1 MEIIYGLLIGAGIAY
16 FFFNYL
22 KGKGNSNSDLF
33 IQQQVEN
40 LRTELR
46 ENMSNTSTQIAREV
60 RNITDGMTGTLEEFR
75 KSVKDKME
83 LQNNTLSSN
92 FSNVS
97 NALQSVSKQYG
108 EIKQSTEEMKNLSQ
122 SFLKLEELLRSPK
135 LRGGIGEVMLEE
147 ILRQILPS
155 QNYQMQYTFKSGEK
169 VDAAVKTSQGILP
182 IDSKFPLENFRKMYE
197 ATTDEDK
204 KLYFKTF
211 ISDVKKHIDAI
222 SKKYIL
228 QDEGTFDFALMF
240 IPAENIYYETII
252 KSENQN
258 EDKSLNAYC
267 IEKRVFAT
275 SPNTLYSH
283 LSLVVMGLKGMQVEE
298 QAKEIMQ
305 NLDRLKKDLGI
316 FEKSYELLGKHM
328 KDAQKIYDSGSKQ
341 LDKFDMK
348 LQITTGSNEITPN
361 QLT

>member
-169 VDAAVKTSQGILP
+169 LM
-182 IDSKFPLENFRKMYE
+182 PL
-197 ATTDEDK
+197 
-204 KLYFKTF
+204 
-211 ISDVKKHIDAI
+211 
-222 SKKYIL
+222 
-228 QDEGTFDFALMF
+228 
-240 IPAENIYYETII
+240 
-252 KSENQN
+252 
-258 EDKSLNAYC
+258 
-267 IEKRVFAT
+267 
-275 SPNTLYSH
+275 
-283 LSLVVMGLKGMQVEE
+283 
-298 QAKEIMQ
+298 
-305 NLDRLKKDLGI
+305 
-316 FEKSYELLGKHM
+316 
-328 KDAQKIYDSGSKQ
+328 
-341 LDKFDMK
+341 
-348 LQITTGSNEITPN
+348 
-361 QLT
+361 

>member
-1 MEIIYGLLIGAGIAY
+1 
-16 FFFNYL
+16 
-22 KGKGNSNSDLF
+22 
-33 IQQQVEN
+33 
-40 LRTELR
+40 
-46 ENMSNTSTQIAREV
+46 MSNTSTQIAREV

-197 ATTDEDK
+197 ATTEEDK

-222 SKKYIL
+222 SKNIFCRTKELSIL
-228 QDEGTFDFALMF
+228 
-240 IPAENIYYETII
+240 
-252 KSENQN
+252 
-258 EDKSLNAYC
+258 
-267 IEKRVFAT
+267 
-275 SPNTLYSH
+275 H
-283 LSLVVMGLKGMQVEE
+283 
-298 QAKEIMQ
+298 
-305 NLDRLKKDLGI
+305 
-316 FEKSYELLGKHM
+316 
-328 KDAQKIYDSGSKQ
+328 
-341 LDKFDMK
+341 
-348 LQITTGSNEITPN
+348 
-361 QLT
+361 